1 MDLHLLKAFLAVAE
15 AGSVS
20 TAAEQLGYSQPGL
33 SHRIQT
39 LERELGCVLFRRRGN
54 GMTLTREGQMLLPYA
69 RMTVAM
75 MRDVNQAIAEFRDL
89 RMSARNALDRPQD
102 RPQDRSPDR
111 PQERGD
117 PRD

>member
-1 MDLHLLKAFLAVAE
+1 MDLQLLRAFLTVAE

-20 TAAEQLGYSQPGL
+20 AAAEQLGYSQPGL

-54 GMTLTREGQMLLPYA
+54 GMTLTREGQLLMPYA
-69 RMTVAM
+69 RMTMAM

-89 RMSARNALDRPQD
+89 RLTDRAPQD
-102 RPQDRSPDR
+102 RKDS
-111 PQERGD
+111 
-117 PRD
+117 RD

>member
-1 MDLHLLKAFLAVAE
+1 MRAFLAVAE

-20 TAAEQLGYSQPGL
+20 AAAEQLGYSQPGL

-54 GMTLTREGQMLLPYA
+54 GMTLTREGQLLMPYA
-69 RMTVAM
+69 RMTMAM

-89 RMSARNALDRPQD
+89 RLTDRTPQD
-102 RPQDRSPDR
+102 RKESR
-111 PQERGD
+111 E
-117 PRD
+117 